1 MRTVKTLLLS
11 DSVSLTSGWEAV
23 TLVCTLLGVIGLIF
37 LVWYVLRSFSRYT
50 SRSQGRNMEILERLV
65 ISNDKSLLL
74 VRAGGQY
81 LLVGVSPQHVE
92 LVAELD
98 EADLSLLNAP
108 AAFSP
113 KKPSAL
119 QTPENG
125 TFLENLQQAAKNH
138 PWLRSAWRS
147 SGQRKNSGGL
157 SEEKP
162 GSQDAPDEWDQISA
176 EEALFRQEENS
187 VSLPE
192 RRETQKENQDEQG
205 E

>member
-37 LVWYVLRSFSRYT
+37 LVWYILRSFSRYT

-113 KKPSAL
+113 KKSSAL

-138 PWLRSAWRS
+138 PWLRQAWKS
-147 SGQRKNSGGL
+147 SGRQKTGN
-157 SEEKP
+157 
-162 GSQDAPDEWDQISA
+162 QDAPDEWDQISA

-187 VSLPE
+187 VSLPK